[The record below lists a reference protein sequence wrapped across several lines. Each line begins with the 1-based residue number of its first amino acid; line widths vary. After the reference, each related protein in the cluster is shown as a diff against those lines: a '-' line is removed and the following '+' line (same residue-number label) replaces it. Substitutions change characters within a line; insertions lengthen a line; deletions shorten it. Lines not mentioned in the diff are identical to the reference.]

1 MQDSIFSNFFIRTQ
15 INKLL
20 SLLVGT
26 LVFSFSA
33 DTFAQAGILEELVVT
48 AQKREESI
56 QDVGIAI
63 TAFSGEQLKAF
74 GFINNTEVAAY
85 TPGVYISG
93 NNGGHTQQFSI
104 RGATQNDF
112 ADVAEAPNAVYVD
125 EAYQA
130 TGQSQLFA
138 SFDMERV
145 EILKGPQGT
154 LFGRNATGGL
164 VHYITNKPTQEK
176 EAYIDVGYGSYDSV
190 RAEGAVSGALSDTI
204 SARVAGMYSGHDDV
218 LDNVFTD
225 ASLPPT
231 PGALVGAGGR
241 APTLTSNPD
250 NHDDLWTEDQW
261 ALRGQL
267 LFQPN
272 DDIEFL
278 FKAQYAQSK
287 PASGPYQHAATVA
300 FVDDTDGDGVED
312 QTVDTAFNRDL
323 RTNCETISVN
333 TGLCVNSIFDGDFDG
348 VRPNDRGDFFGF
360 SEADGQEGLDVN
372 TDHTTSDNDQTKL
385 YGFGGTLRWNLDWAE
400 LISVSSYSHQTKRQ
414 SLDVDSGPAPQ
425 FIVMNQSEFD
435 WFSQELRLE
444 GETDRFRWITGAYY
458 LNIDGK
464 YAQGLADTLGGIN
477 IFGGLFFGPVFN
489 DTNGDGTGLPLNIIT
504 GEVGPTAGGDTFLE
518 GTLNAEL
525 ETNSYSIF
533 GQIDY
538 DLTDQLTFN
547 LGFRGIIEEKDYSYT
562 SRLYNNVRDSRT
574 DGALFGGGTALPII
588 FNPTAPLEFLAPF
601 QDKTSDFL
609 WSGKV
614 QLNYAFSDDLL
625 LYGGVNRGV
634 KAGSFNA
641 PLLTNLAQEDY
652 GYDEEILL
660 SYEIGFKSTI
670 LDGKARLNMSAYYY
684 DYTDYQGFQF
694 VGTSGAV
701 FNVDAVYK
709 GFEAELITSPTD
721 NIDMIFSFGYID
733 AKVKD
738 VLVAPNRPRDVEPAF
753 TPEVQFSGLGR
764 YTWPNVLMGG
774 SVTLQIDGNYASKTF
789 SNINNF
795 GTHKQDGYW
804 IGNARV
810 RWISQD
816 ERWEVGGFVNNFSDT
831 RNQLIGFELSAISGS
846 DEQSFGKP
854 RWAGVSLRY
863 NYF

>member
-278 FKAQYAQSK
+278 FK
-287 PASGPYQHAATVA
+287 
-300 FVDDTDGDGVED
+300 
-312 QTVDTAFNRDL
+312 
-323 RTNCETISVN
+323 
-333 TGLCVNSIFDGDFDG
+333 
-348 VRPNDRGDFFGF
+348 
-360 SEADGQEGLDVN
+360 
-372 TDHTTSDNDQTKL
+372 
-385 YGFGGTLRWNLDWAE
+385 
-400 LISVSSYSHQTKRQ
+400 
-414 SLDVDSGPAPQ
+414 
-425 FIVMNQSEFD
+425 
-435 WFSQELRLE
+435 
-444 GETDRFRWITGAYY
+444 
-458 LNIDGK
+458 
-464 YAQGLADTLGGIN
+464 
-477 IFGGLFFGPVFN
+477 
-489 DTNGDGTGLPLNIIT
+489 
-504 GEVGPTAGGDTFLE
+504 
-518 GTLNAEL
+518 
-525 ETNSYSIF
+525 
-533 GQIDY
+533 
-538 DLTDQLTFN
+538 
-547 LGFRGIIEEKDYSYT
+547 
-562 SRLYNNVRDSRT
+562 
-574 DGALFGGGTALPII
+574 
-588 FNPTAPLEFLAPF
+588 
-601 QDKTSDFL
+601 
-609 WSGKV
+609 
-614 QLNYAFSDDLL
+614 
-625 LYGGVNRGV
+625 
-634 KAGSFNA
+634 
-641 PLLTNLAQEDY
+641 
-652 GYDEEILL
+652 
-660 SYEIGFKSTI
+660 
-670 LDGKARLNMSAYYY
+670 
-684 DYTDYQGFQF
+684 
-694 VGTSGAV
+694 
-701 FNVDAVYK
+701 
-709 GFEAELITSPTD
+709 
-721 NIDMIFSFGYID
+721 
-733 AKVKD
+733 
-738 VLVAPNRPRDVEPAF
+738 
-753 TPEVQFSGLGR
+753 
-764 YTWPNVLMGG
+764 
-774 SVTLQIDGNYASKTF
+774 
-789 SNINNF
+789 
-795 GTHKQDGYW
+795 
-804 IGNARV
+804 
-810 RWISQD
+810 
-816 ERWEVGGFVNNFSDT
+816 
-831 RNQLIGFELSAISGS
+831 
-846 DEQSFGKP
+846 
-854 RWAGVSLRY
+854 
-863 NYF
+863 